1 MEHYT
6 GSQYDDDLTVGL
18 DDLDNESIDTDY
30 VDLFEYVG
38 DEESP
43 IARLKTIM
51 LSIEW
56 EITDEVL
63 INFNDELIQARE
75 AWSDDRVKLIYVQAL
90 QIISKYIYQKK
101 SDAHHNAMKVLLAFF
116 YDLEKLALD
125 TELSEQEKKQILDQD
140 IKKFE
145 RFKQQISLAPR
156 PDAPQKAIAKE
167 SFGAELEAPE
177 QSSVDPG
184 ELYRLKASI
193 LTIDWEITD
202 RELTDISREIA
213 TLQKLYASSKP
224 RMILLQGLD
233 ALGGYIKLKKSES
246 HAGAFRL
253 LNSFYDAL
261 ELVVGRRL
269 SAEEEKTLLLA
280 EASKF
285 NQFKR
290 EIADSIT
297 PEAIAEQRQRAAAGD
312 SAGALPGGPVSGAFD
327 REAPAVSAPADAELR
342 AGDFSEETLEKVSSF
357 FGEFEEEEPIELA
370 SLPAEEALRG
380 VDVETEAD
388 DDSDE
393 DALPTL
399 DDGMLAPALAE
410 LDGEEEEPGPGP
422 ITAPALVQGV
432 DVESEAEDESDEAPL
447 PISDGEIAPALFSSD
462 EDEVS
467 EELGSTIEPIED
479 AADIDKHVED
489 FFGEADFDFEEESA
503 ATGEAPAEMFTQT
516 DADLSPALSEV
527 SEEAGDLYD
536 PEIIAQAE
544 TSEDSFGDEV
554 LDRVDS
560 FFDEDVEKPILGAE
574 IPETE
579 DHAGLRAS
587 IESFNTEANENT
599 IEALQAEIDGLKN
612 RWQDRPLEK
621 TLLQLL
627 ATASQHVGKG
637 YGSDD
642 ETVVLMRSIC
652 TILDQVSSQRV
663 DQTKAQELLFSE
675 TSKVLEWQK
684 KLLDRQV
691 SGKES
696 N

>member
-1 MEHYT
+1 MVEHYT

-30 VDLFEYVG
+30 VDLFEYAG

-43 IARLKTIM
+43 ITRLKTIM

-140 IKKFE
+140 IKRFE
-145 RFKQQISLAPR
+145 RFKQQIGLAPR
-156 PDAPQKAIAKE
+156 SDAPQKAIAKE
-167 SFGAELEAPE
+167 SFGAEIEAPE
-177 QSSVDPG
+177 QSSVDTG

-193 LTIDWEITD
+193 LSIDWEITD
-202 RELTDISREIA
+202 RELADISREIA
-213 TLQKLYASSKP
+213 TLQNLYASSKP

-261 ELVVGRRL
+261 ELFVGRRL

-312 SAGALPGGPVSGAFD
+312 SAGALPGGPVSGGID
-327 REAPAVSAPADAELR
+327 RQAPAVSVPADAELR

-410 LDGEEEEPGPGP
+410 LDEEEPGPGP
-422 ITAPALVQGV
+422 STAPSLVQGV
-432 DVESEAEDESDEAPL
+432 DVDSETEDESDEAPL

-462 EDEVS
+462 EGAVGD
-467 EELGSTIEPIED
+467 ELGSTIEPIED

-489 FFGEADFDFEEESA
+489 FFGEADFDFEEDSA
-503 ATGEAPAEMFTQT
+503 ATGEAPAEMFTQI

-527 SEEAGDLYD
+527 SEETGDLYD
-536 PEIIAQAE
+536 PEILAQAE
-544 TSEDSFGDEV
+544 TTEDSFGDEV

-560 FFDEDVEKPILGAE
+560 FFDEDVEKPIFGAE
-574 IPETE
+574 IPEAE
-579 DHAGLRAS
+579 GLAGLRAS

-599 IEALQAEIDGLKN
+599 VEALQAEIDGLKN

-652 TILDQVSSQRV
+652 AILDQVSSQRV
-663 DQTKAQELLFSE
+663 DQTKAQELLFNE

-684 KLLDRQV
+684 NLLDRQV